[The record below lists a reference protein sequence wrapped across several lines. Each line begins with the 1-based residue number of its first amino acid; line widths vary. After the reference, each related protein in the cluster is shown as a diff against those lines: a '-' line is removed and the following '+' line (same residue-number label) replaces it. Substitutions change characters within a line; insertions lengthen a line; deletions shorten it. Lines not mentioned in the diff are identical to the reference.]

1 MGILALEKGL
11 IDQDGLNEVLSALTD
26 DGGPSLVDLLRSK
39 SGLKPDQIDGL
50 RKEAIRRIRARGG
63 DVPDAPSAKPAA
75 PSGEAPPAPKGIPE
89 APSDALPSEVQRA
102 TRDVNNVMGRFVRV
116 QDLGRGNNSAVFKA

>member
-11 IDQDGLNEVLSALTD
+11 IDQDGLNEVLSSLSD
-26 DGGPSLVDLLRSK
+26 DGGPSLVDLLKTK

-63 DVPDAPSAKPAA
+63 DVPDAPSGKPAA
-75 PSGEAPPAPKGIPE
+75 PAEAPAGSPPASKGIPE
-89 APSDALPSEVQRA
+89 APSDALPAEVQRA
-102 TRDVNNVMGRFVRV
+102 TRD
-116 QDLGRGNNSAVFKA
+116 